1 MTSTPL
7 SEEERR
13 ELDRLT
19 SSAEY
24 MYSDLALERYNELL
38 VREKLHREEA
48 Q

>member
-1 MTSTPL
+1 
-7 SEEERR
+7 
-13 ELDRLT
+13 
-19 SSAEY
+19 

>member
-1 MTSTPL
+1 MTTAPL
-7 SEEERR
+7 SEEERM
-13 ELDRLT
+13 ELNRLAL
-19 SSAEY
+19 SMEY